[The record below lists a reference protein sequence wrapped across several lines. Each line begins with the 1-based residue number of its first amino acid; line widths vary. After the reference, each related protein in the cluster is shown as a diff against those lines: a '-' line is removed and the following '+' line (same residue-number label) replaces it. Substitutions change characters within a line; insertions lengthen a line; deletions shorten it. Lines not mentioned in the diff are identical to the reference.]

1 MDDQESVIQN
11 QELYSSEL
19 MVVTSLRV
27 EPMKLTDIPPF
38 LQTVIKKSDFSV
50 IITTGELE
58 LPGPVFVYVN
68 DAFTRMTGYSRKELL
83 GATPRILQGPD
94 TNRVVLNRLKANLL
108 AGDSFE
114 GRTWNYKKDG
124 TPYLVEWTI
133 TRLRH
138 DGEGQDYFFS
148 VQQEI
153 TDSDPNQCRLEGQ
166 TRRLNA
172 LLNSTGS
179 NHDPVTGALNHQ
191 RMLLRLQRLIDET
204 AATQS
209 VTGLVSL
216 QFRRLDRIDQAFG
229 VEAVNQLLMDIAK
242 RLGHR
247 LELSES
253 LARSHEHTF
262 AVIVSPD
269 ADGASDS
276 DHHLMTR
283 ARSFVAAVTEEDF
296 EVAGEIVRVEVSA
309 GIARAPT
316 DGCHAREL
324 ALLAEELADGA
335 ANTDA
340 DPIRWADHS
349 IKEAQRRKIILEGD
363 LQRAVSEKALVL
375 FYQPVMDLESGEMA
389 GAEALLRWPLPDGQ
403 APIGP
408 DQFIPLADELGLM
421 DELGEQVFEQ
431 ACLQLRRWQE
441 LPGNEAFWVSVN
453 VAPSQLLNPDLAD
466 RFIAITQAIG
476 VAPACVKL
484 EITENALEVDLYEVS
499 HVIDELVAAGF
510 SLALDD
516 FGTGYSSLGRLI
528 DMPFNL
534 IKVDKVFVWQ
544 SPDGRGAGV
553 VASLSQLSHHLKIDA
568 LGEGV
573 ENAAQEAYLRTLN
586 YRYAQGFYYAKPMSA
601 SDFSAWAGWPMSRVD
616 RGASGR

>member
-1 MDDQESVIQN
+1 
-11 QELYSSEL
+11 
-19 MVVTSLRV
+19 
-27 EPMKLTDIPPF
+27 MKYTDTPPV
-38 LQTVIKKSDFSV
+38 LLAAIKESDFSV
-50 IITTGELE
+50 VITTGELE
-58 LPGPVFVYVN
+58 PPGPVYVHVN
-68 DAFTRMTGYSRKELL
+68 EAFTRMTGYTREELL
-83 GATPRILQGPD
+83 GASPRILQGPD
-94 TNRVVLNRLKANLL
+94 TDRAVLNRLKSNLR

-114 GRTWNYKKDG
+114 GHTWNYRKDG

-138 DGEGQDYFFS
+138 DGEGLDYFFS

-153 TDSDPNQCRLEGQ
+153 TDLDPDQHRLEGQ

-172 LLNSTGS
+172 LLNSTGA
-179 NHDPVTGALNHQ
+179 NHDPVTGALNH
-191 RMLLRLQRLIDET
+191 RSMLMRLQRLIDET
-204 AATQS
+204 LPSQS

-216 QFRRLDRIDQAFG
+216 KFRRLDRIDQAFG
-229 VEAVNQLLMDIAK
+229 VEAINQLLNDIAK

-253 LARSHEHTF
+253 LARSHEYTF
-262 AVIVSPD
+262 AVIVSAE
-269 ADGASDS
+269 ADGDSDP

-283 ARSFVAAVTEEDF
+283 ARSLIAAVTEKDF
-296 EVAGEIVRVEVSA
+296 EVDGETFRVEVSA

-316 DGCHAREL
+316 DGLHAREL

-335 ANTDA
+335 TNTDA

-349 IKEAQRRKIILEGD
+349 IKEAQRREITLEGD
-363 LQRAVSEKALVL
+363 LQRAVSDKTLVL
-375 FYQPVMDLESGEMA
+375 FYQPVIDLESGEA
-389 GAEALLRWPLPDGQ
+389 VGAEALLRWPLPEGQ
-403 APIGP
+403 PSVGP
-408 DQFIPLADELGLM
+408 DQFIPLAEKLGLM
-421 DELGEQVFEQ
+421 GELGGQVFED

-453 VAPSQLLNPDLAD
+453 VAPSQLRDPGLAD

-484 EITENALEVDLYEVS
+484 EITENALEVGLLEVS

-516 FGTGYSSLGRLI
+516 FGTGYSSLERLI

-534 IKVDKVFVWQ
+534 IKVDKSFVWQ

-553 VASLSQLSHHLKIDA
+553 VASLSQLSRHLRIDA

-573 ENAAQEAYLRTLN
+573 ETAPQEAYLRTLN
-586 YRYAQGFYYAKPMSA
+586 YRYAQGFYYARPMPA
-601 SDFSAWAGWPMSRVD
+601 ADFATWAGWPV
-616 RGASGR
+616 

>member
-1 MDDQESVIQN
+1 MTFEDKPTI
-11 QELYSSEL
+11 LL
-19 MVVTSLRV
+19 AA
-27 EPMKLTDIPPF
+27 
-38 LQTVIKKSDFSV
+38 IKESDFSV
-50 IITTGELE
+50 TITTGQLE
-58 LPGPVFVYVN
+58 LPGPVFVHVN
-68 DAFTRMTGYSRKELL
+68 DAFTRMTGYTREELL

-94 TNRVVLNRLKANLL
+94 TDRAVMNRLKANLS

-114 GRTWNYKKDG
+114 GRSWNYRKDG

-138 DGEGQDYFFS
+138 DGEGLDYFFS

-153 TDSDPNQCRLEGQ
+153 TDLNPAEDSLGGQ

-172 LLNSTGS
+172 LLNSSGA
-179 NHDPVTGALNHQ
+179 NHDPITGALNH
-191 RMLLRLQRLIDET
+191 RSMLLRLQRRIDET
-204 AATQS
+204 AAARS

-229 VEAVNQLLMDIAK
+229 VEAINHLLSDIAK
-242 RLGHR
+242 RLGNR
-247 LELSES
+247 LEANES
-253 LARSHEHTF
+253 LARSHEYTF
-262 AVIVSPD
+262 AVIISAD
-269 ADGASDS
+269 ADAAGDP
-276 DHHLMTR
+276 DDHLMTR
-283 ARSFVAAVTEEDF
+283 ARSFIAAVTEKDF
-296 EVAGEIVRVEVSA
+296 EVAGEVLRIEVSA

-316 DGCHAREL
+316 DGSHAREL

-340 DPIRWADHS
+340 EPIRWADHS
-349 IKEAQRRKIILEGD
+349 IKETQRQEITLEGD
-363 LQRAVSEKALVL
+363 LRRAVSEKALVL
-375 FYQPVMDLESGEMA
+375 FYQPVIDLQSGEA
-389 GAEALLRWPLPDGQ
+389 VGAEALLRWPLPDGQ
-403 APIGP
+403 PPIGP
-408 DQFIPLADELGLM
+408 DQFIPLAEQLGLM
-421 DELGEQVFEQ
+421 DELGGQVFED

-441 LPGNEAFWVSVN
+441 LPDNATFWISVN
-453 VAPSQLLNPDLAD
+453 VAPAQLRDPDLAA

-484 EITENALEVDLYEVS
+484 EITENALEFDLHEVS

-544 SPDGRGAGV
+544 TPNGRGAGV
-553 VASLSQLSHHLKIDA
+553 VASLSQLSSHLKIDA

-573 ENAAQEAYLRTLN
+573 ETAAQEAYLRALN
-586 YRYAQGFYYAKPMSA
+586 YRYAQGFYYARPMSA
-601 SDFSAWAGWPMSRVD
+601 AGFAAWAGWPADQPCV
-616 RGASGR
+616 GAATQNTV

>member
-1 MDDQESVIQN
+1 
-11 QELYSSEL
+11 
-19 MVVTSLRV
+19 
-27 EPMKLTDIPPF
+27 MKFTNIPPF
-38 LQTVIKKSDFSV
+38 LRAAIKESDFSV
-50 IITTGELE
+50 VITTGELE
-58 LPGPVFVYVN
+58 PPGPVFVHVN
-68 DAFTRMTGYSRKELL
+68 DAFTRMTGYTREELL

-94 TNRVVLNRLKANLL
+94 TDRAVLNRLKSNLH

-114 GRTWNYKKDG
+114 GRAWNYRKDG

-138 DGEGQDYFFS
+138 DGEGHDYFFS

-153 TDSDPNQCRLEGQ
+153 TDLDPAHHRLEGQ

-172 LLNSTGS
+172 LLNSTGAS
-179 NHDPVTGALNHQ
+179 HDPITGALNHQ
-191 RMLLRLQRLIDET
+191 HMLLRLQRIIDET
-204 AATQS
+204 AASQS

-229 VEAVNQLLMDIAK
+229 VEAVNQLLIDIAK

-253 LARSHEHTF
+253 LARSHEYTF
-262 AVIVSPD
+262 AVIVPAD

-283 ARSFVAAVTEEDF
+283 ARSLVAAVTNEDF
-296 EVAGEIVRVEVSA
+296 EVAGETVRVEVSA

-316 DGCHAREL
+316 DGRHAREL
-324 ALLAEELADGA
+324 ALLAEELTVGAD
-335 ANTDA
+335 NTDA
-340 DPIRWADHS
+340 DPIHWADHS
-349 IKEAQRRKIILEGD
+349 IKETQRRKIELEGD

-375 FYQPVMDLESGEMA
+375 FYQPVIDLQTGEA
-389 GAEALLRWPLPDGQ
+389 VGAEALLRWPLPDGE

-408 DQFIPLADELGLM
+408 NEFVPLAEELGLM
-421 DELGEQVFEQ
+421 DELGGQVFED

-441 LPGNEAFWVSVN
+441 LPGNAAFWVSVN
-453 VAPSQLLNPDLAD
+453 VAPAQLRDPDLAA
-466 RFIAITQAIG
+466 RFLAITQTIS

-484 EITENALEVDLYEVS
+484 EITESALESDLFEVT
-499 HVIDELVAAGF
+499 HVINGLVAAGF

-516 FGTGYSSLGRLI
+516 FGTGYSSLSRLI

-534 IKVDKVFVWQ
+534 IKVDKSFVSQ
-544 SPDGRGAGV
+544 TPDGRGAGV
-553 VASLSQLSHHLKIDA
+553 VACLSQLSHHLNIDA

-573 ENAAQEAYLRTLN
+573 ETAAQEAYLRTFN
-586 YRYAQGFYYAKPMSA
+586 YRYAQGFYYAKPMSTA
-601 SDFSAWAGWPMSRVD
+601 DFAAWAGWPID
-616 RGASGR
+616 